1 MTHSPEQMSEDFVP
15 YAEKIAKLLAEDENF
30 VKLFGEYEEL
40 NDKIFKSETEIEPRS
55 DLSLESLKKR
65 RLGLK
70 DQIFSALTAK

>member
-15 YAEKIAKLLAEDENF
+15 YADKIAKLLAEDENF
-30 VKLFGEYEEL
+30 VKLFGAYEEL
-40 NDKIFKSETEIEPRS
+40 NDKIFKAESEIEPRS
-55 DLSLESLKKR
+55 DFSLEGLKKR